1 MRLEEN
7 YCIIYLGETVISDS
21 GAVNSPFFNS
31 RPANNG
37 QAPACH
43 MQSKAIGTSMMIS
56 PLVGF
61 AVNLFFMT
69 YDLPA

>member
-1 MRLEEN
+1 
-7 YCIIYLGETVISDS
+7 
-21 GAVNSPFFNS
+21 
-31 RPANNG
+31 
-37 QAPACH
+37 